1 MGKTVSNKVFYSE
14 FVCRLLS
21 AKNLNK
27 LERAVGKYD
36 LGFLFVRIADFYSY
50 VEVYGVEAGFELLRA
65 SEEEITARF
74 RSFFQGCEIIFAE
87 NIGLNEHIVCFYLPD
102 RHTFNLS
109 DQVLSFR
116 SDMCERISRKV
127 SAGYKPDLSVGYS
140 QANRQSKGSFY
151 KIVFR
156 AICEAQKS
164 ANIGISSDKLNL
176 RDYFTE
182 ILEKPLLQSVYQ
194 PIVNLKTGGI
204 SGWEAFVRGPE
215 QSYFHQPASLY
226 AYASEIGMISVL
238 DKKCVKQ
245 AINDFGNSSSA
256 QRLFIN
262 IHTESLNAGTLL
274 AELMPECADKHLKNP
289 ENIVL
294 EFSESCGIR
303 DYTLFLENI
312 GLYRKQGFRIAIDEM
327 GHSTPLFISR
337 IRPDYIKIDTSLIR
351 GISYYPV
358 KEAIVAGF
366 VTLCERI
373 GAQLIAV
380 GIETETELRTL
391 VSLGVQFGQ
400 GYYLAKPS
408 YPKPGEPVSLPAEL
422 SGDKAADMKLAVS
435 VRNLVETPILIS
447 PETTVGEVKALLRD
461 KSSLCGV
468 VIAVGN
474 KAKGLLMS
482 YQMDRQLGTLY
493 GVSLFY
499 KRNVS
504 LLMDHEPL
512 IVEASQSVGEVAKA
526 AMSRQISKIYDDI
539 IVTEHDAVIGTVSV
553 QRMLE
558 TLAKIEFQARE
569 VAEAATR
576 AKSSF
581 LAAMSHDIRTPMN
594 AILGMADMLRESPL
608 TSEQEKYV
616 SIFQNAGESLLELI
630 NEILDLSKVEAGQ
643 VELESISF
651 NLAELVEKTCEVM
664 AVKAHQNNTKLH
676 WHIDP
681 QLPACIN
688 GDPTRLRQILMNL
701 IGNAV
706 RFTQNGEIRVT
717 VQNAKCK
724 MQNDSFALCT
734 LYFAIT
740 DTGVGIP
747 KDRQRDIFKSFTQA
761 HSLREYGGTGLGLA
775 ICKHLVGL
783 MGGTIGVESESG
795 VGSTFYFTA
804 RFSSSTEEILCK
816 TPEVPETEIIQNIKP
831 LRILLAEDNENNRLL
846 FGFYLKDTPYHTDI
860 AENGKICVEKYTD
873 GQYDIVF
880 MDIDMPIMDGYQA
893 TDAIRKWEKERSLL
907 PVPII
912 ALTAHALK
920 GKKQES
926 LDAGCT
932 DYMAKPFKKRELL
945 KILKKYSEPDLSLPD
960 TSECQIPACPMP
972 SETRKKK
979 VSINAE
985 IRELIPGFLKNTQ
998 EEISSLQDAV
1008 SEKNY
1013 EMIRRLGHRIKGACL
1028 CYGFEEMGGIGGQI
1042 ESAGQEKDDLQSV
1055 HSLVNEIAFYMDHV
1069 EIVYEANSD
1078 SHFEK

>member
-1 MGKTVSNKVFYSE
+1 MSKNVSKKAFYSE

-27 LERAVGKYD
+27 LERAIGKYD
-36 LGFLFVRIADFYSY
+36 VGFLFVRIADFYAY
-50 VEVYGVEAGFELLRA
+50 VEAYGVEAGFEMLKA
-65 SEEEITARF
+65 SEEETTDRF
-74 RSFFQGCEIIFAE
+74 SSFFQGCEIIFRE
-87 NIGLNEHIVCFYLPD
+87 NIGLNEHVICFYLPEKQ
-102 RHTFNLS
+102 TFNLS
-109 DQVLSFR
+109 DQILSFR
-116 SDMCERISRKV
+116 SDICERISRKIL
-127 SAGYKPDLSVGYS
+127 AEYKPDMSVGYS
-140 QANRQSKGSFY
+140 RADRQSKGSFY
-151 KIVFR
+151 KIVFK
-156 AICEAQKS
+156 AICEAQKA
-164 ANIGISSDKLNL
+164 ANISLPYDTLNL
-176 RDYFTE
+176 RNYFTE
-182 ILEKPLLQSVYQ
+182 ILEKQMLQSVYQ
-194 PIVNLKTGGI
+194 PIVNLKTGSI

-215 QSYFHQPASLY
+215 QSYFRQPASLY
-226 AYASEIGMISVL
+226 AYASEIGMVSVL
-238 DKKCVKQ
+238 DKKCAKQ
-245 AINDFGNSSSA
+245 AISDFGSSSSA

-262 IHTESLNAGTLL
+262 IHTDSLNAGTFLP
-274 AELMPECADKHLKNP
+274 ELMREFADKHLKNP

-294 EFSESCGIR
+294 EFSESRGIR
-303 DYTLFLENI
+303 DYTLFLKNI
-312 GLYRKQGFRIAIDEM
+312 GLYGNQGFKIAIDEM
-327 GHSTPLFISR
+327 GHSTPLFISQ

-358 KEAIVAGF
+358 KEAIVEGF

-380 GIETETELRTL
+380 GIETETEFKTL
-391 VSLGVQFGQ
+391 VSLGVQLGQ

-408 YPKPGEPVSLPAEL
+408 YPKPNEPVSLPVEIG
-422 SGDKAADMKLAVS
+422 SFGDNADMKLAVS
-435 VRNLVETPILIS
+435 IRNLVETPILIS
-447 PETTVGEVKALLRD
+447 PETTVGEVKELLRD
-461 KSSLCGV
+461 KSPLCGV

-482 YQMDRQLGTLY
+482 YHIDRQLATLY

-499 KRNVS
+499 KRKVS

-539 IVTEHDAVIGTVSV
+539 IVTENDEVIGTVSV

-558 TLAKIEFQARE
+558 TLAKIEFRARE
-569 VAEAATR
+569 VAEAATK

-608 TSEQEKYV
+608 TPEQEKYV

-643 VELESISF
+643 IELESISF

-664 AVKAHQNNTKLH
+664 AVKAHQNNTNLQF
-676 WHIDP
+676 HIDP
-681 QLPACIN
+681 QLPASIN

-706 RFTQNGEIRVT
+706 KFTQNGEIRIT
-717 VQNAKCK
+717 VKNAECK
-724 MQNDSFALCT
+724 IQNDNFALCT
-734 LYFAIT
+734 LHIAIA

-747 KDRQRDIFKSFTQA
+747 KDRQQDIFKSFTQA

-775 ICKHLVGL
+775 ICKHLVEL
-783 MGGTIGVESESG
+783 MGGNIWVESEPG

-804 RFSSSTEEILCK
+804 RFSICQLSTEDILCK
-816 TPEVPETEIIQNIKP
+816 SPEVPETEIAQNLKP
-831 LRILLAEDNENNRLL
+831 LRILLAEDNENNQLL
-846 FGFYLKDTPYHTDI
+846 FGFYLKDTPYRTDI
-860 AENGKICVEKYTD
+860 AENGKVCVEKYRN

-893 TDAIRKWEKERSLL
+893 TDAIRKWEKEGSLP

-945 KILKKYSEPDLSLPD
+945 TILKKYSGSVLS
-960 TSECQIPACPMP
+960 SAECHIPVCPSP
-972 SETRKKK
+972 SETRKKE
-979 VSINAE
+979 VRINAE

-998 EEISSLQDAV
+998 EEISSLRDAV

-1028 CYGFEEMGGIGGQI
+1028 CYGFEEMGEIGRQI
-1042 ESAGQEKDDLQSV
+1042 ESAGKDDLQSV
-1055 HSLVNEIAFYMDHV
+1055 QSLVNEIASYMDHV
-1069 EIVYEANSD
+1069 EIVYEPISNSD
-1078 SHFEK
+1078 FEQ